1 MNLNNIYCIRAER
14 KLLCTLYEVK
24 WNDFQV
30 QNIKILASWLSS
42 LLPLPLVLQ
51 RVIGFFFFSFVNFA
65 KIGSRLSKCTSRV
78 EWSRVIWHHLISREP
93 IARASSPF
101 ILILN
106 LCALCLCCCCCCT
119 WTIGYS
125 LGASF
130 LHGIRLCS
138 FFFSVHFLPLL
149 FIRFYLMC
157 AKLIAEYKNCFLYNN
172 TINDRGHST
181 TSSLSDSAFNSTLST
196 PNVNAICLKKVHFSR
211 SIFYLAHNSFFR
223 ISRAAYATARFVCFF
238 NLCDR
243 HCHFLAIII
252 FTWFLYRLVTLFFF
266 LFWIM
271 ADPWYAV

>member
-65 KIGSRLSKCTSRV
+65 KIGSRLSKCTSWV
-78 EWSRVIWHHLISREP
+78 ESSRTEIYYIISY
-93 IARASSPF
+93 RASP
-101 ILILN
+101 
-106 LCALCLCCCCCCT
+106 
-119 WTIGYS
+119 
-125 LGASF
+125 
-130 LHGIRLCS
+130 LHGHQVHSCWYWTCVLYACAADADAAAAHEPLATAWGLRFCMAS
-138 FFFSVHFLPLL
+138 DCAVVFFSVHFLPLL
-149 FIRFYLMC
+149 FIRFFLMC

-196 PNVNAICLKKVHFSR
+196 PNVNAICFKKKCISLARFS
-211 SIFYLAHNSFFR
+211 ILHIILFFR
-223 ISRAAYATARFVCFF
+223 VSRAAYATARFVCFF

-252 FTWFLYRLVTLFFF
+252 FTWFLYRLVTLFFSSYF
-266 LFWIM
+266 E
-271 ADPWYAV
+271 

>member
-78 EWSRVIWHHLISREP
+78 ESNRVILHNLIPREP

-106 LCALCLCCCCCCT
+106 LCALCLCWCCCT

-125 LGASF
+125 LGLRFCMASD
-130 LHGIRLCS
+130 CAV
-138 FFFSVHFLPLL
+138 FFSL
-149 FIRFYLMC
+149 FIFFR
-157 AKLIAEYKNCFLYNN
+157 CFLFDF
-172 TINDRGHST
+172 I
-181 TSSLSDSAFNSTLST
+181 
-196 PNVNAICLKKVHFSR
+196 
-211 SIFYLAHNSFFR
+211 
-223 ISRAAYATARFVCFF
+223 
-238 NLCDR
+238 
-243 HCHFLAIII
+243 
-252 FTWFLYRLVTLFFF
+252 
-266 LFWIM
+266 
-271 ADPWYAV
+271 

>member
-42 LLPLPLVLQ
+42 LLPLPLVMQ

-65 KIGSRLSKCTSRV
+65 KIGSRLSKCTNRV
-78 EWSRVIWHHLISREP
+78 ESNRVILHHLIPREP

-106 LCALCLCCCCCCT
+106 LCALCLCCWCWCCCCT

-138 FFFSVHFLPLL
+138 
-149 FIRFYLMC
+149 
-157 AKLIAEYKNCFLYNN
+157 
-172 TINDRGHST
+172 
-181 TSSLSDSAFNSTLST
+181 
-196 PNVNAICLKKVHFSR
+196 
-211 SIFYLAHNSFFR
+211 
-223 ISRAAYATARFVCFF
+223 CFF
-238 NLCDR
+238 LCS
-243 HCHFLAIII
+243 FSSVAFYSI
-252 FTWFLYRLVTLFFF
+252 LFN
-266 LFWIM
+266 
-271 ADPWYAV
+271 VC